1 MSKKKQKDIID
12 NILSGKDES
21 TSPDMDALDCL
32 IYRDDSDLTAEE
44 SGSKEE
50 LKEEFYEESRE
61 NITVR
66 VWDSK
71 AKIRIKV
78 SPETRASISIK
89 RIAELV
95 MDAILKELKK
105 E

>member
-12 NILSGKDES
+12 DILSGKEES
-21 TSPDMDALDCL
+21 TSPEMDALDCL

-44 SGSKEE
+44 SGS
-50 LKEEFYEESRE
+50 KEEFYEESRE